1 MRYSTILIS
10 TFAALSLSLTI
21 NQTVHTEEIETAK
34 WTETKWANVNR
45 ITFQD
50 EFSSFNSGVA
60 KLRKG
65 QTATI
70 KAKIDYSGDLAPILQ
85 SAVTFE
91 NVDPALSIGYDENT
105 LTIQHKQA
113 IFTFTVTLNQ
123 DLLKPALFT
132 VKVSDGLPNDHHHL
146 TPYSQRQTIEQ
157 DSAIDSG
164 GDLVEEPTDKPEN
177 ENKPEVPPTE
187 NPDGEQ
193 KPEIEPGEEPDT
205 ETQPEPDN
213 ESKPEIT
220 PGEKPDVDPEEKPD
234 VDPEEKP
241 DVTPEPDTDSGNQTV
256 PETNPDTDNET
267 ENPEKPEVALEEK
280 PDVTPEPDTDSGN
293 QTVPE
298 TNPDTDNETE
308 NPEKPEV
315 DPEEKPDVTPE
326 PDTDARDQGIPEKI
340 NKKTIQEDGKKE
352 SKKSNLAILKINEEQ
367 LNKKS
372 RIFDS
377 AQSAET
383 LKSSKDTTFAS
394 PETKNKQLP
403 KSGES
408 QNKVILWSGIIL
420 LSIATMLSAKRFK
433 QNRSL

>member
-50 EFSSFNSGVA
+50 EFSSFDSGVA

-234 VDPEEKP
+234 V
-241 DVTPEPDTDSGNQTV
+241 TPEPDTDSGNQTV

-267 ENPEKPEVALEEK
+267 ENPEKPEVAPEEK

>member
-21 NQTVHTEEIETAK
+21 NQTVHTEETETAK

-220 PGEKPDVDPEEKPD
+220 PGEKPE

-267 ENPEKPEVALEEK
+267 ENPEKPEVDPEEK

-420 LSIATMLSAKRFK
+420 LSIATMLSAKIFK

>member
-1 MRYSTILIS
+1 
-10 TFAALSLSLTI
+10 
-21 NQTVHTEEIETAK
+21 
-34 WTETKWANVNR
+34 
-45 ITFQD
+45 
-50 EFSSFNSGVA
+50 
-60 KLRKG
+60 
-65 QTATI
+65 
-70 KAKIDYSGDLAPILQ
+70 DYSGDLAPILQ

-234 VDPEEKP
+234 V
-241 DVTPEPDTDSGNQTV
+241 
-256 PETNPDTDNET
+256 
-267 ENPEKPEVALEEK
+267 
-280 PDVTPEPDTDSGN
+280 TPEPDTDSGN

>member
-113 IFTFTVTLNQ
+113 TFTFTVTLNQ

-157 DSAIDSG
+157 DPAIDSG

-220 PGEKPDVDPEEKPD
+220 PGEKPD
-234 VDPEEKP
+234 
-241 DVTPEPDTDSGNQTV
+241 
-256 PETNPDTDNET
+256 
-267 ENPEKPEVALEEK
+267 
-280 PDVTPEPDTDSGN
+280 
-293 QTVPE
+293 
-298 TNPDTDNETE
+298 
-308 NPEKPEV
+308 V

>member
-1 MRYSTILIS
+1 
-10 TFAALSLSLTI
+10 
-21 NQTVHTEEIETAK
+21 
-34 WTETKWANVNR
+34 
-45 ITFQD
+45 
-50 EFSSFNSGVA
+50 
-60 KLRKG
+60 
-65 QTATI
+65 
-70 KAKIDYSGDLAPILQ
+70 
-85 SAVTFE
+85 
-91 NVDPALSIGYDENT
+91 
-105 LTIQHKQA
+105 
-113 IFTFTVTLNQ
+113 
-123 DLLKPALFT
+123 
-132 VKVSDGLPNDHHHL
+132 
-146 TPYSQRQTIEQ
+146 
-157 DSAIDSG
+157 
-164 GDLVEEPTDKPEN
+164 
-177 ENKPEVPPTE
+177 
-187 NPDGEQ
+187 
-193 KPEIEPGEEPDT
+193 
-205 ETQPEPDN
+205 
-213 ESKPEIT
+213 
-220 PGEKPDVDPEEKPD
+220 
-234 VDPEEKP
+234 EKP

-267 ENPEKPEVALEEK
+267 ENPEKL
-280 PDVTPEPDTDSGN
+280 
-293 QTVPE
+293 
-298 TNPDTDNETE
+298 
-308 NPEKPEV
+308 EV

>member
-1 MRYSTILIS
+1 M
-10 TFAALSLSLTI
+10 
-21 NQTVHTEEIETAK
+21 
-34 WTETKWANVNR
+34 
-45 ITFQD
+45 
-50 EFSSFNSGVA
+50 
-60 KLRKG
+60 
-65 QTATI
+65 
-70 KAKIDYSGDLAPILQ
+70 
-85 SAVTFE
+85 
-91 NVDPALSIGYDENT
+91 
-105 LTIQHKQA
+105 
-113 IFTFTVTLNQ
+113 
-123 DLLKPALFT
+123 
-132 VKVSDGLPNDHHHL
+132 
-146 TPYSQRQTIEQ
+146 
-157 DSAIDSG
+157 
-164 GDLVEEPTDKPEN
+164 
-177 ENKPEVPPTE
+177 
-187 NPDGEQ
+187 
-193 KPEIEPGEEPDT
+193 
-205 ETQPEPDN
+205 
-213 ESKPEIT
+213 
-220 PGEKPDVDPEEKPD
+220 
-234 VDPEEKP
+234 
-241 DVTPEPDTDSGNQTV
+241 TPEPDTDSGNQTV

-267 ENPEKPEVALEEK
+267 ENPEKPEVAPEEK

-298 TNPDTDNETE
+298 TIPDTDNETE